1 MPPSNGPYLNYAAVC
16 EKVLH
21 EADGVLSLIRIVDR
35 ITVTVIVPA
44 LPGAQA
50 APSLI
55 PSAPPISV
63 TFILGLKSGDFIGS
77 VPVKIWIETPTGAR
91 WPEYETSASLEGQ
104 ERGANV
110 ILPLQFPVQEEGIY
124 WFVVEVSGET
134 LTRVPLSIDKQV
146 VTQTVP
152 PQHG

>member
-21 EADGVLSLIRIVDR
+21 EADGVLSLIRIIDR

-44 LPGAQA
+44 LPGTQ
-50 APSLI
+50 PVPNLI

-63 TFILGLKSGDFIGS
+63 TFVLGLKSGDFVGS
-77 VPVKIWIETPTGAR
+77 VPVKVWIETPARAR
-91 WPEYETSASLEGQ
+91 WPEYETTARLEGQ

-110 ILPLQFPVQEEGIY
+110 ILPLQFPAQQEGIY

-134 LTRVPLSIDKQV
+134 LTRVPLSINKQV
-146 VTQTVP
+146 VTQAVP
-152 PQHG
+152 PQLG